1 MTGHFLDIT
10 NDSYS
15 REGHLI
21 DRNFKKYNPLQVS
34 KNQVLNAE
42 DESCT
47 IVPHESSSDDSTLFK
62 QVM

>member
-10 NDSYS
+10 NDLYS

-21 DRNFKKYNPLQVS
+21 DRNFKKYSPPQVS
-34 KNQVLNAE
+34 ENQLLNAE

-47 IVPHESSSDDSTLFK
+47 VLPHES
-62 QVM
+62 